1 MRWHRNLFSEL
12 YWHRWDNS
20 DQYVLFNT
28 ASGQTHY
35 LSRFAV
41 DLLGLFSIEPIGFV
55 ELCERLSSLYDGFEL
70 DVETKNYLHK
80 TLADSESFGLI
91 DSELA

>member
-1 MRWHRNLFSEL
+1 MRWHLNPFNEL

-20 DQYVLFNT
+20 DQYVLFNI

-35 LSRFAV
+35 LSRFAI
-41 DLLGLFSIEPIGFV
+41 DLLGLLNIESIGFL

-70 DVETKNYLHK
+70 DVETKNYLHNM
-80 TLADSESFGLI
+80 LADLEIFGLI
-91 DSELA
+91 DSEPV